1 MQITYLG
8 KEKFEIK
15 TKDAKI
21 ILSDKLEIDDFVID
35 GPGEYERKGVFVQAI
50 KPNGD
55 GCIYVVNTETINLC
69 YTGLIREM
77 ISDEAIKEIG
87 DIDILFVPLGDEGTM
102 DVKKASTLISKID
115 PRTVIPM
122 LYTDISEFK
131 KAEGI
136 VEEDLETLKIK
147 KIDLPDEERKF
158 YILNP
163 QV

>member
-15 TKDAKI
+15 TKDAVI
-21 ILSDKLEIDDFVID
+21 ALSDNINIDGFEIS

-55 GCIYVVNTETINLC
+55 GCVFVLHAEAMAIC
-69 YTGLIREM
+69 YGGRLKAM

-87 DIDILFVPLGDEGTM
+87 DIDILILPLGEDGTLDM
-102 DVKKASTLISKID
+102 KDASALIAKID

-122 LYTDISEFK
+122 LYSDISEFK
-131 KAEGI
+131 KTEGI
-136 VEEDLETLKIK
+136 VEEDIDTLKIK
-147 KIDLPDEERKF
+147 KLDLPDEERKF
-158 YILNP
+158 FILRP
-163 QV
+163 KP